1 MSVLVRT
8 LLICLMALTLPLQ
21 GIASTLSLTCAMA
34 AQNAHNTHSAHHA
47 DADHADHADHLV
59 ADSGGEHA
67 PHHDQAGPDESATH
81 TPCGTGSHC
90 SLCAALPPQWGHA
103 ALPALDA
110 PAMHLSLRAVPPTSV
125 APEGLERPPRR
136 ILA

>member
-34 AQNAHNTHSAHHA
+34 AQNAPHTHSAPNA
-47 DADHADHADHLV
+47 DADHADHAGHLLADHG
-59 ADSGGEHA
+59 SHHA
-67 PHHDQAGPDESATH
+67 THHDQAAPDDTATH
-81 TPCGTGSHC
+81 APCGTGAHC
-90 SLCAALPPQWGHA
+90 SLCSAMPPPWGNA
-103 ALPALDA
+103 PLPALDA
-110 PAMHLSLRAVPPTSV
+110 PAAHLSLRTSPPHSF
-125 APEGLERPPRR
+125 APDGFERPPRR